1 MSVGDLKIGPEK
13 PEGVPI
19 GAYTG
24 TFVGIE
30 EVPANVEKDYGP
42 GYLFQWK
49 IDAGPYAGRIV
60 PRTTGQ
66 KIHAKTNCGK
76 MLSALAGRQ
85 LPEGET
91 FRLSDYVGRRYTIVV
106 AAGPNG
112 GTRVETVAP
121 LPSN

>member
-1 MSVGDLKIGPEK
+1 MIGNLTVGPEK
-13 PEGVPI
+13 PEGVPV

-24 TFVGIE
+24 TFVGID
-30 EVPANVEKDYGP
+30 EVPANEEKGYGP

-49 IDAGPYAGRIV
+49 IDAGTYAGRIV

-85 LPEGET
+85 LAEGEN
-91 FRLSDYVGRRYTIVV
+91 FRLSDYVSKRYTIVV
-106 AAGPNG
+106 ATGANG

-121 LPSN
+121 LPPQ